1 MDNRKEKRTFGL
13 KNVTVKDSEKEF
25 QAVLTDISSKGLCI
39 KTEYVL
45 PTYKVIG
52 ITVTIKDKTYSLQG
66 SVRWVN
72 EYPGKSK
79 KGFNEIGVK
88 LINPPADF
96 TSDIQTISHLD

>member
-13 KNVTVKDSEKEF
+13 KNVTVKDTEKEF
-25 QAVLTDISSKGLCI
+25 QAVLTDISSQGLCI

-45 PTYKVIG
+45 PTYKVIE
-52 ITVTIKDKTYSLQG
+52 IAVTLKNKTYNLQG

-72 EYPGKSK
+72 EYPGKSD
-79 KGFNEIGVK
+79 KGFNEIGVQ

-96 TSDIQTISHLD
+96 TSEIQTISTLE